1 MYGAAALM
9 AAEFQRV
16 KVIDGQGAFPRIQE
30 KIPAADPLPTRCGL
44 SSPGGRTDAELTT
57 TPVPDGADVFRR

>member
-16 KVIDGQGAFPRIQE
+16 KVIDGQRGFPANSGRH
-30 KIPAADPLPTRCGL
+30 PAADRYTEMRL
-44 SSPGGRTDAELTT
+44 SG
-57 TPVPDGADVFRR
+57 PVPR